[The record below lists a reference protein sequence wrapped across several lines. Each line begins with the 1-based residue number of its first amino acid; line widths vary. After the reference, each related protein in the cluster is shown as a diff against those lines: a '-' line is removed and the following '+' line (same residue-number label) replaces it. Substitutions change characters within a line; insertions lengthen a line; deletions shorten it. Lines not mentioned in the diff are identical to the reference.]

1 MFQRTCEIKLQTK
14 DQRLINITDKVK
26 SFLASSR
33 IALGLLNICILH
45 TSASLVIQENASKDV
60 LTDLLNFYDKLAP
73 MKKNLYNHSLEG
85 VDDMPAHIKASLT
98 NSNLTLSVI
107 HSQLKLGIW
116 QGIFLFEH
124 RIGYHER
131 SVFCHLM
138 GNK

>member
-85 VDDMPAHIKASLT
+85 VDDMPAHIKASIT

-107 HSQLKLGIW
+107 HSQLK
-116 QGIFLFEH
+116 
-124 RIGYHER
+124 
-131 SVFCHLM
+131 
-138 GNK
+138 